1 MPDAPTP
8 STRTS
13 GTVSAAIGVV
23 ALVAYGVLGASP
35 SSPGL
40 PTGHLVL
47 AALLV
52 VAGIALR
59 EGRGPRWGEFLV
71 GALAGLI
78 IYDLINRLLF

>member
-1 MPDAPTP
+1 MPDVPP
-8 STRTS
+8 STRRS

-35 SSPGL
+35 TSPGL
-40 PTGHLVL
+40 PTGQLAL

-52 VAGIALR
+52 VAGLVLR

-71 GALAGLI
+71 GGLVGLI
-78 IYDLINRLLF
+78 VYDLVNRLLF